1 MRSTP
6 SSPSPAELEL
16 AVSALTATCTRQI
29 FWLEDEL
36 VGSPEAVKSCLN
48 HGFKPQVNEKHTP
61 QDMSVLHE
69 TGLMKIARVG
79 HPECLQL
86 FLSKTTPDKKPQTPA
101 DTRLRHAR
109 PGESL
114 GTTAFERALQRTD
127 AGQRRCVHVL
137 VTQDPLNTW
146 VDVAS
151 TPLATPEALETML
164 KEAADINATNRD
176 GKTMLFVAV
185 NFGSHSFA
193 SALVKSGATVG
204 DDVLVNLA
212 DNDRFV
218 TESTTLLEQ
227 ILSSAKPP
235 ALPAKALIAAARKA
249 DKKRLGVILGAI
261 IGGKTHV
268 EHISEFDVN
277 NIPPEWQKIFL
288 EQNVTKKDLKK
299 HKEAVLQA
307 LIDGMT
313 EDEFNQMPPLP
324 GVTDRVRQRLS
335 LPAGQSQLVDPN
347 RVSWLTAAIEEDD
360 GLQLA
365 QDIMRTA
372 IKAVSESPQIN
383 KSAVVEE
390 MDGAGRTLL
399 LFAVQREGTRQ
410 RDAVDCVKFCLEH
423 GAKIRVDD
431 KDAIHLVRCPARVP
445 VLTAP
450 DRLTGLTGRLP
461 AWTIGQS
468 WKRYS
473 TIIVA
478 WYASLEPLLVALLS
492 SCWTRRCRIAHWPR
506 PANGAW
512 SSS

>member
-114 GTTAFERALQRTD
+114 GTTAFERALERKD
-127 AGQRRCVHVL
+127 AGQGRCVNVL

-193 SALVKSGATVG
+193 SALVKSGVTVG

-212 DNDRFV
+212 DNDSFV
-218 TESTTLLEQ
+218 MESTTLLEQ

-249 DKKRLGVILGAI
+249 DQRLGVILGAI

-268 EHISEFDVN
+268 ERIS
-277 NIPPEWQKIFL
+277 PQGQPERAEWL
-288 EQNVTKKDLKK
+288 TVVTQDERDELLQRIMDFAIR
-299 HKEAVLQA
+299 EAVEAPRSARGDLLQILGAMLAPQQWPKNGWVKKVRSAPKPGDA
-307 LIDGMT
+307 LGT
-313 EDEFNQMPPLP
+313 QVSVSCAGCAHEGRGGKGAHGGSNH
-324 GVTDRVRQRLS
+324 GWSRDR
-335 LPAGQSQLVDPN
+335 
-347 RVSWLTAAIEEDD
+347 
-360 GLQLA
+360 
-365 QDIMRTA
+365 
-372 IKAVSESPQIN
+372 
-383 KSAVVEE
+383 
-390 MDGAGRTLL
+390 
-399 LFAVQREGTRQ
+399 REG
-410 RDAVDCVKFCLEH
+410 
-423 GAKIRVDD
+423 
-431 KDAIHLVRCPARVP
+431 
-445 VLTAP
+445 
-450 DRLTGLTGRLP
+450 
-461 AWTIGQS
+461 
-468 WKRYS
+468 
-473 TIIVA
+473 
-478 WYASLEPLLVALLS
+478 
-492 SCWTRRCRIAHWPR
+492 
-506 PANGAW
+506 
-512 SSS
+512 